1 MFGLV
6 NFIFGDLCD
15 GSIFVH
21 LALNRSS
28 WQSIEL
34 GSGSQRSSHRSMHA
48 SMSRAIF
55 LASGRDGDTDDDDD
69 DFCDGDGWAPFDLF
83 CHGVLAISHKVLR
96 HSLFLPQTQ
105 FGGYVGSGALAY

>member
-6 NFIFGDLCD
+6 NLFFGDLCD

-34 GSGSQRSSHRSMHA
+34 GAGSQRSSHRSMHA

-55 LASGRDGDTDDDDD
+55 LASGRDDDTDDD

-83 CHGVLAISHKVLR
+83 CRGVLAISHKVLR